1 MSHTEGANVAS
12 IPTPRPPMPAS
23 SPIECAAAPAACLPD
38 AAGDDD
44 LFEAAVLFTDMRG
57 SSDLITRTAPR
68 EFFRILNASLSAQ
81 AECVRGFEGDVV
93 KYTGDGLMAVFRG
106 MGRSSLALRCA
117 LALAR
122 ACERDQRLPFG
133 IGVADGLVLA
143 GFVGPDGPGERRHQ
157 DVIGAT
163 VHLAARLCAMAGAG
177 EVMTTTSTHDTAQL
191 PAASLRPMGPVA
203 VPGFPEAIDCVAF
216 ERGAATASL

>member
-1 MSHTEGANVAS
+1 MH
-12 IPTPRPPMPAS
+12 AS
-23 SPIECAAAPAACLPD
+23 STIDCAAAPAASPPD
-38 AAGDDD
+38 AGGDED
-44 LFEAAVLFTDMRG
+44 LFQAAVLFTDMRG

-68 EFFRILNASLSAQ
+68 EFFRLLNASLSAQ

-122 ACERDQRLPFG
+122 TCERDQRLPFG

-143 GFVGPDGPGERRHQ
+143 GFVGPDGPGERRHH
-157 DVIGAT
+157 DVIGAS

>member
-1 MSHTEGANVAS
+1 MH
-12 IPTPRPPMPAS
+12 AS
-23 SPIECAAAPAACLPD
+23 SPIECAAAPAACPAA
-38 AAGDDD
+38 AAGEDD

-122 ACERDQRLPFG
+122 TCEGDQRLPFG

-143 GFVGPDGPGERRHQ
+143 GCVGPDGPGERRHQ

>member
-1 MSHTEGANVAS
+1 MHAS
-12 IPTPRPPMPAS
+12 PLID
-23 SPIECAAAPAACLPD
+23 CAPAAPPVD
-38 AAGDDD
+38 AGGPAGGED

-57 SSDLITRTAPR
+57 SSDLITRLAPR
-68 EFFRILNASLSAQ
+68 EFFRLLNASLSAQ
-81 AECVRGFEGDVV
+81 AGCVRGFEGEVV

-122 ACERDQRLPFG
+122 SCERDPALPFG
-133 IGVADGLVLA
+133 IGVADGPVLA
-143 GFVGPDGPGERRHQ
+143 GLVGPDEPAHERHH